1 MLPKK
6 NTFSSNELLS
16 MKFFLGVLQ
25 DRSIL
30 QNTYKTYKGAYMEF
44 AFFIIE
50 GLTGEPKSG
59 PFDLNLNDL

>member
-1 MLPKK
+1 
-6 NTFSSNELLS
+6 